1 MAWPEP
7 KQTQISEHYTLKQV
21 SKSEQS
27 YSSSSLQWGLDI
39 DDNHGRKIW
48 HRSLNTEF
56 LAYLALNITK
66 IS

>member
-7 KQTQISEHYTLKQV
+7 KQTQTSEHYTLKQV

-39 DDNHGRKIW
+39 DDNHGRKI
-48 HRSLNTEF
+48 
-56 LAYLALNITK
+56 
-66 IS
+66 